1 MSQFGQW
8 RRSKCEHALQSQPSP
23 DTSPSRLRGRQ
34 TQITRV
40 NSPAMSRLESEPK
53 LKANPNS
60 TRCRKEWV
68 RKWRNFPL
76 KNLWII
82 TALRNTAVIC
92 FPFMDELEDFWVDE
106 DVTDNE
112 NVGGHGVVPPVTPR
126 PNPRMLM
133 KAGKKSAHEVTP
145 RHRFSSEI
153 SSDRRSRVRDW
164 LHAEA
169 WEIKSVNQPL
179 ITFQ

>member
-60 TRCRKEWV
+60 IRCRKEWV

-112 NVGGHGVVPPVTPR
+112 NVGGHGVVPPVTPQ
-126 PNPRMLM
+126 PQNVDE
-133 KAGKKSAHEVTP
+133 GWE
-145 RHRFSSEI
+145 EI
-153 SSDRRSRVRDW
+153 STWSDSPSQIQLWNQQRQTQQSPWLASRWGVR
-164 LHAEA
+164 
-169 WEIKSVNQPL
+169 N
-179 ITFQ
+179 